1 VKNLSQ
7 RQQQTIA
14 ILSLL
19 AVCILV
25 NMYNLVKNIHY
36 LVQTLPSNTLEE
48 YHAEAYPPERFQIF
62 LYLEENFRNWRT
74 VAPSEEFLDDDLG
87 FEPLLFVEAGG
98 QMRVDYHEYDVYLAE
113 EEAANLM
120 DHEQVWFENGD
131 DIDIYVVFSDEPEVS
146 KTNWLA
152 MYNHS
157 LYIISQSLVPTR
169 MLE

>member
-7 RQQQTIA
+7 RQQQIIA
-14 ILSLL
+14 ITSLM

-25 NMYNLVKNIHY
+25 NMYNLVKNGRY

-48 YHAEAYPPERFQIF
+48 YHAQAYPPERFQIF
-62 LYLEENFRNWRT
+62 LYLEENFRNWRI

-98 QMRVDYHEYDVYLAE
+98 QMRVDYHEYDVHLTE
-113 EEAANLM
+113 EEAASLT

-131 DIDIYVVFSDEPEVS
+131 DLDIVVVFSDEAEPS

-152 MYNHS
+152 MYNGS
-157 LYIISQSLVPTR
+157 LYIIPQSLAPAR
-169 MLE
+169 MRE